1 MGTALAVINFDDS
14 MVEML
19 RVLAELGNIPGSN
32 SSIVIKETKLKFT
45 KWTGKELLKHQR
57 KQLWAIRKGFGDR
70 DVGKEG
76 KTYRAGEL
84 WLFSWIYH
92 SIFPHIILQIYW
104 SGICL
109 GHSLPIFL
117 WL

>member
-45 KWTGKELLKHQR
+45 K
-57 KQLWAIRKGFGDR
+57 
-70 DVGKEG
+70 
-76 KTYRAGEL
+76 
-84 WLFSWIYH
+84 
-92 SIFPHIILQIYW
+92 
-104 SGICL
+104 
-109 GHSLPIFL
+109 
-117 WL
+117 